1 MNNVLYKMKD
11 GCEKYAPIR
20 IHSND
25 AGFDLYAIEDVF
37 LYPNKPTLVSTG
49 LHIKLPHEES
59 YIWEAQVRSKSGK
72 ALSGILVAISPGTI
86 DEDYTDEIKVI
97 TININNERIKLS
109 KGTRF
114 AQLVITRIPRIN
126 LINSD
131 FESNNSR
138 GGFGSTGDK

>member
-1 MNNVLYKMKD
+1 MTKVLYKMND

-72 ALSGILVAISPGTI
+72 ALSGIIVANSPGTI

-97 TININNERIKLS
+97 TIILTMKEL
-109 KGTRF
+109 
-114 AQLVITRIPRIN
+114 N
-126 LINSD
+126 LAKVQDLLN
-131 FESNNSR
+131 
-138 GGFGSTGDK
+138 

>member
-1 MNNVLYKMKD
+1 MQIHYKFVDKNVQSRPFRADK
-11 GCEKYAPIR
+11 G
-20 IHSND
+20 S

-72 ALSGILVAISPGTI
+72 ALSGIIVANSPGTI

-126 LINSD
+126 LINGD